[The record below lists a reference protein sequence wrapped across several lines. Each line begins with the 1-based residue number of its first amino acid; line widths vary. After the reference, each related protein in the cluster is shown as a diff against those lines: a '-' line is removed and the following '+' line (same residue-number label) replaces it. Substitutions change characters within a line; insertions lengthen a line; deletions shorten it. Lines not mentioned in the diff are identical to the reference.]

1 MKAKTKLFEL
11 IDKSITRPETNAF
24 PERYKIHQYWSRK
37 PWYVVRRYI
46 KQFTIEGEVVL
57 DPFSGSGVTACESL
71 ITKRKFIGV
80 DINPIA
86 VLLTKLTCVSPISLE
101 IITSYYNTVYDNV
114 SETIKQLYST
124 QCRKCNETTQI
135 INTIWHNE
143 RPLKIFYEC
152 DRCGNHELTDIN
164 SKDLKNIENINNTE
178 IKNWYP
184 KNVLL
189 PKDSDVKYLHKLFT
203 KRNLLALSLL
213 FDEINKLPESIEKEL
228 LLLMFLSTIVRC
240 SKLIFIN
247 KYRLAKG
254 VNPAGVWGEKR
265 YWIPDQYIENNVYYY
280 FKVRLSKILKAKK
293 ETNNLISDFFSD
305 ETFAIKNTSATD
317 LSFLKDNSVDYCF
330 TDPPYGGSI
339 RYLDLSLIWN
349 SWLGNKEIENEIV
362 VNEDKPLQT
371 YQMLM
376 LKAFSEIF
384 RVLKNGKY
392 MSVTFHNSDIKVWDV
407 LITVCKEAGFELL
420 NVLSQE
426 PIKTSHNQIDMKGNV
441 RTDIVLTFRKP
452 ANGKQSVKYDEVKI
466 DKTEL
471 IRSIVS
477 NFSKKKQNFT
487 TREIYDEALLIWIAK
502 SYNCKIME
510 PFVSL
515 KSFDEILEKLN
526 LTKVNEFESDYK
538 GEKREVIKWSY
549 Q

>member
-1 MKAKTKLFEL
+1 MKAKIKLIEL
-11 IDKSITRPETNAF
+11 IDKSIPRPDVDIF

-46 KQFTIEGEVVL
+46 EQFTTEGEVVL

-101 IITSYYNTVYDNV
+101 TITSYYDMVNDNV

-124 QCRKCNETTQI
+124 QCRKCNESTQI
-135 INTIWHNE
+135 INTMWQNE
-143 RPLKIFYEC
+143 KPLKIFYDC
-152 DRCGNHELTDIN
+152 DNCGNHELTDVN
-164 SKDLKNIENINNTE
+164 SYDLKNIENINNRK
-178 IKNWYP
+178 IKSWYP

-189 PKDSDVKYLHKLFT
+189 PKDSDVKYLHELFT

-213 FDEINKLPESIEKEL
+213 FSEINKLPESIEKEL
-228 LLLMFLSTIVRC
+228 ILLMFLSTIVRC

-247 KYRLAKG
+247 KHRLAKG

-265 YWIPDQYIENNVYYY
+265 YWIPDQYIENNVDYY

-293 ETNNLISDFFSD
+293 ETNNLISNFFSD
-305 ETFAIKNTSATD
+305 ETFTIRDTSATN
-317 LSFLKDNSVDYCF
+317 LSCLKDNSVDYCF

-339 RYLDLSLIWN
+339 KYLDLSLIWN
-349 SWLGNKEIENEIV
+349 SWLENRETENEIV
-362 VNEDKPLQT
+362 VNRDKPLQK
-371 YQMLM
+371 YHMLM
-376 LKAFSEIF
+376 FKAFSEIF

-407 LITVCKEAGFELL
+407 LITVCKEVGFELL
-420 NVLSQE
+420 NILPQE
-426 PIKTSHNQIDMKGNV
+426 PIKISHNQIDMKGNV
-441 RTDIVLTFRKP
+441 KTDMVLTFRKP
-452 ANGKQSVKYDEVKI
+452 ANGKQSAKYDEIKI
-466 DKTEL
+466 DNIEL
-471 IRSIVS
+471 IQSIAL
-477 NFSKKKQNFT
+477 NFFKKKQNFT
-487 TREIYDEALLIWIAK
+487 TREIYDEALLTWIVK
-502 SYNCKIME
+502 SYNYKIIE

-515 KSFDEILEKLN
+515 KNFNEILEKLN
-526 LTKVNEFESDYK
+526 LMKVNEFESDYK
-538 GEKREVIKWSY
+538 GEKREVIKWSH